1 MLTLILQMLGI
12 IAITAYI
19 LYRVVKK
26 MDDPAIS
33 EKTRQR
39 YQ

>member
-1 MLTLILQMLGI
+1 MLTLILQMLGV
-12 IAITAYI
+12 IAIVTYI
-19 LYRVVKK
+19 FYRVVKK
-26 MDDPAIS
+26 MDDPAVS

>member
-1 MLTLILQMLGI
+1 MLTLILQMFGI
-12 IAITAYI
+12 IAIVTYVF
-19 LYRVVKK
+19 YRVVKK
-26 MDDPAIS
+26 MDGPAVS